1 MPKSRRSRVATRRE
15 FRVAVRF
22 SAAEL
27 AAVEGAAGRSGQA
40 LAAWLGQV
48 AIDAADLNDLPAG
61 RAQRE
66 TLAELVRLA
75 GLIRQAGTLLNR
87 AIARPR
93 STGAPGPDLGLAVA
107 YTMKILARVD
117 DATTAAGKTR

>member
-1 MPKSRRSRVATRRE
+1 
-15 FRVAVRF
+15 
-22 SAAEL
+22 L
-27 AAVEGAAGRSGQA
+27 A
-40 LAAWLGQV
+40 
-48 AIDAADLNDLPAG
+48 

-75 GLIRQAGTLLNR
+75 GLIRRAGTLLNQ

-93 STGAPGPDLGLAVA
+93 STGAPGPDLALAVA

-117 DATTAAGKTR
+117 DATTAARKTR